1 VEDRP
6 VAVEMADV
14 SVAYEGVKTGRV
26 EAVRRFSLTVHHNE
40 VVCLVGPSGCGK
52 TSLLRA
58 VAGLLPLHEG
68 TVDIHAMEDQPPIAV
83 IFQSPSLFPWR
94 TALDNAAYGV
104 ECITKDKKL
113 ARQKALRALELVG
126 LGAQAD
132 YYPSQL
138 SGGMQQRV
146 NVARAIALE
155 PALLLLD
162 EPFASLDAQLRE
174 RLQAELLRILAAT
187 NATALFVTHQVEEA
201 VYLADRVAVMQARPG
216 RLRSVIDVDLDKS
229 STLDVMRS
237 KDFLNICDTVREQLG
252 DVPGEMVTQT

>member
-1 VEDRP
+1 MADRP
-6 VAVEMADV
+6 VAVEISDV

-26 EAVRRFSLTVHHNE
+26 EAVRRFSLAVHRNE

-52 TSLLRA
+52 TSLLRV
-58 VAGLLPLHEG
+58 VAGLQPLHEG
-68 TVDIHAMEDQPPIAV
+68 TVDIHAMEGQPPIAV

-104 ECITKDKKL
+104 ECVTKDKRL

-126 LGAQAD
+126 LEAQAE

-187 NATALFVTHQVEEA
+187 DATALFVTHQVEEA
-201 VYLADRVAVMQARPG
+201 VYLADRVAVMQAHPG
-216 RLRSVIDVDLDKS
+216 QLRSVIDVDLDKS
-229 STLDVMRS
+229 SSLDVMRS
-237 KDFLNICDTVREQLG
+237 KEFLNVCDTVREQLG
-252 DVPGEMVTQT
+252 DAPGEMVTST

>member
-1 VEDRP
+1 MEDRP
-6 VAVEMADV
+6 VAVEMNDV

-26 EAVRRFSLTVHHNE
+26 EAVRRFSLDVHHNE

-58 VAGLLPLHEG
+58 VAGLQPLQEG
-68 TVDIHAMEDQPPIAV
+68 SVDIHAREGQPPIAV
-83 IFQSPSLFPWR
+83 IFQTPSLFPWR

-113 ARQKALRALELVG
+113 ARRKALHALELVG
-126 LGAQAD
+126 LGAQAE
-132 YYPSQL
+132 YFPSQL

-229 STLDVMRS
+229 STLDMKRG
-237 KDFLNICDTVREQLG
+237 KEFLDICDTVWEQLG
-252 DVPGEMVTQT
+252 DVPGEMVARS